1 MKPLGPLGFKGG
13 WNTKESSWTF
23 PKDSMSDAQ
32 NINLV
37 HMDIAKRQGNAI
49 LNSSALASAAAAHG
63 LFDWLANAGT
73 RYLIVTAGTKIYNSA
88 ALSTTFSDITGAA
101 TITTG
106 QNNQHT
112 FSSLNNIVAICG
124 GTTPDT
130 PLQWTGTGNVSS
142 LAGSPPAANLTCVAN
157 NFMFLSGVSANPS
170 RVYWSNVSDPGTWGG
185 SNFIDFRFADGDSV
199 TAIIELNQNLL
210 IFKRRSI
217 GLLFTQSN
225 TVSGS
230 VTLAP
235 LTEVIVGIGCPGG
248 QCVENLPDGSVVF
261 LGTNA
266 HVYLIQG
273 GTSVIDISDPKEGSN
288 IQPTLDSMN
297 IARLQY
303 AVVKFYPTRNQV
315 WISISSSGSSTNDKV
330 LIYDTQVGVWVSPF
344 ININANVLEP
354 TIDTRT
360 TPQHPVLMVTGDY
373 GGMVYEQDRGT
384 TDASGVGGAVDGWG
398 TICVSYAVDETEYI
412 PRSIAIPFEAQ
423 TTGTL
428 QVGYGFNGLNTV
440 NTLVNV
446 SQVQSGDLLD
456 STFIM
461 DTSTVVGPATLRKII
476 PVSSNGREYSIQI
489 QVRNFDTNLS
499 GMTVHPLFL
508 SDEVMV

>member
-13 WNTKESSWTF
+13 WNTKESAWTF

-37 HMDIAKRQGNAI
+37 HMDIMKRQGNAT
-49 LNSSALASAAAAHG
+49 LNSSALASGAAVHG
-63 LFDWLANAGT
+63 LFDWLINSGT
-73 RYLIVTAGTKIYNSA
+73 RYLLVTAGTKVYNSA
-88 ALSTTFSDITGAA
+88 ALSTTFTDITGAA
-101 TITTG
+101 TVTSG
-106 QNNQHT
+106 QNNLHT

-142 LAGSPPAANLTCVAN
+142 LAGSPPTAALTCTAN
-157 NFMFLSGVSANPS
+157 NFMFLSGIAANPS
-170 RVYWSNVSDPGTWGG
+170 RVYWSNVSDPGTWGA
-185 SNFIDFRFADGDSV
+185 SNFIDFRNSDGDSV
-199 TAIIELNQNLL
+199 TSIIELNQNLL

-230 VTLAP
+230 TTLAP
-235 LTEVIVGIGCPGG
+235 LTEVIVGIGCPGS
-248 QCVENLPDGSVVF
+248 QCTENLPDGSAIF

-266 HVYLIQG
+266 HVYLVQG

-288 IQPTLDSMN
+288 IQPTLDAMN
-297 IARLQY
+297 ISRLPF
-303 AVVKFYPTRNQV
+303 AVMKFYPTRNQV
-315 WISISSSGSSTNDKV
+315 WLSISSTGVTTNDTV
-330 LIYDTQVGVWVSPF
+330 LVYDTQVGVWVSKF
-344 ININANVLEP
+344 TNINANVLEP
-354 TIDTRT
+354 TIDTRA

-384 TDASGVGGAVDGWG
+384 TDASGIAGAIDGWG
-398 TICVSYAVDETEYI
+398 TISVRYAVDETDYT
-412 PRSIAIPFEAQ
+412 PRSIAVPFEAQ

-428 QVGYGFNGLNTV
+428 QVGYGFNGLSTV

-446 SQVQSGDLLD
+446 SQIQPGDVLD

-461 DTSTVVGPATLRKII
+461 DTSTLAGPASLRKII
-476 PVSSNGREYSIQI
+476 PVNSNGREYSIQI
-489 QVRNFDTNLS
+489 QTRNFDTNLS

>member
-23 PKDSMSDAQ
+23 PRDSMSDAQ

-37 HMDIAKRQGNAI
+37 HMDIMKRQGNAF
-49 LNSSALASAAAAHG
+49 LNLSVLGSSAAVHG
-63 LFDWLANAGT
+63 LFDWLINSGI
-73 RYLIVTAGTKIYNSA
+73 RYLIATVGSKIYNSA
-88 ALSTTFSDITGAA
+88 ALSSTFSDITGAA
-101 TITTG
+101 TITAG

-142 LAGSPPAANLTCVAN
+142 LAGSPPAGALTCTAN
-157 NFMFLSGVSANPS
+157 NFMFLSAIAANPS
-170 RVYWSNVSDPGTWGG
+170 RVYWSNVADPGTWGA
-185 SNFIDFRFADGDSV
+185 SNFIDFRASDGDSV
-199 TAIIELNQNLL
+199 TSIIELNQNLL

-230 VTLAP
+230 TTLAP

-248 QCVENLPDGSVVF
+248 QCTENLPDGSVIF

-273 GTSVIDISDPKEGSN
+273 GTSVIDISDPKDGSN

-297 IARLQY
+297 ISRLPF

-315 WISISSSGSSTNDKV
+315 WISISSSSATTNDTV

-344 ININANVLEP
+344 TNINANVMEP
-354 TIDTRT
+354 TIDTRA
-360 TPQHPVLMVTGDY
+360 TPSHPVLMVTGDY
-373 GGMVYEQDRGT
+373 GGQIYEQDRGNA
-384 TDASGVGGAVDGWG
+384 DISGTPGAIDGWG
-398 TICVSYAVDETEYI
+398 TICIRYAVDETEFV
-412 PRSIAIPFEAQ
+412 PRSIAVPFEAQ
-423 TTGTL
+423 SSGNL
-428 QVGYGFNGLNTV
+428 QIGYGFNGLTTV
-440 NTLVNV
+440 NTLTNV
-446 SQVQSGDLLD
+446 SQQQAGDVLD

-461 DTSTVVGPATLRKII
+461 DTSVLVGPASLRKILPI
-476 PVSSNGREYSIQI
+476 VSNGREYSIQI
-489 QVRNFDTNLS
+489 KVRNFDTNTS
-499 GMTVHPLFL
+499 GFTVHPIFL